1 MSDGI
6 EHDDPRHAKY
16 CEVIQIGIEDD
27 TAEVTIF
34 YTPEKGELAFI
45 YSCFLYNG
53 SAMKQP
59 TNPGVSFVS
68 LEFQVSNGYV
78 SENKDVT
85 TNGRKYRKLKLVTS
99 KANVMEIRRYYDNG
113 GTS

>member
-6 EHDDPRHAKY
+6 EHDDPHHAKY

-53 SAMKQP
+53 SSNETADKSW
-59 TNPGVSFVS
+59 SFFCIFRISS
-68 LEFQVSNGYV
+68 LQRICVW
-78 SENKDVT
+78 K
-85 TNGRKYRKLKLVTS
+85 
-99 KANVMEIRRYYDNG
+99 
-113 GTS
+113 

>member
-6 EHDDPRHAKY
+6 EQEDPHHAKY

-45 YSCFLYNG
+45 YSRFLYNG
-53 SAMKQP
+53 SANVTADKSW
-59 TNPGVSFVS
+59 SFFCIFRISS
-68 LEFQVSNGYV
+68 LQWICV
-78 SENKDVT
+78 
-85 TNGRKYRKLKLVTS
+85 
-99 KANVMEIRRYYDNG
+99 
-113 GTS
+113 